1 MSSRRRRVRLVLV
14 EILLVAA
21 CASPLRPLGGLTD
34 PEVRI
39 TLLQVNDVYTLEPVD
54 EGRRGGFAR
63 LATLVERARRE
74 NPATLLA
81 LAGDV
86 LSPSVAST
94 LLKGEQMIA
103 GLNAIG
109 LDLATFG
116 NHEFDFGPAVLTQ
129 RMRESAF
136 TWLSANV
143 LDRRSGRPFGGAER
157 DVFLTL
163 GGVRVGLFGLT
174 TPETVK
180 TSNPGPDVEIGE
192 AIGAARAT
200 SAELKARG
208 AQLIVAITHQDMH
221 ADRSLAAAPGVDV
234 DVILGGHEHEP
245 LIAEEGRTLITKA
258 GSDARYLV
266 QVDLWVGGDG
276 RLRERS
282 WTFHEVSARVPP
294 DPRVAAVVRAY
305 GERVGHEL
313 DVRVGET
320 TVPLEGRRG
329 PLRSQETNLGDFVAD
344 AMRAHA
350 GSDVALVN
358 GGGIRGDRI
367 VPPGPLTR
375 GDLTAL
381 VPFGNVVMTLEL
393 SGRTLRE
400 VLEQGLE
407 QQDRQG
413 GGFLQVSGLRASF
426 DPARPAGRRVVT
438 LEVGGAPV
446 DAERRYT
453 AAVVDYI
460 ARGKDGLTAFLA
472 GRVIVDDKSGPLLAD
487 VLLQSVSAR
496 RSIAPVVDGRLRAV
510 AP

>member
-1 MSSRRRRVRLVLV
+1 MTRSRRLVLAA
-14 EILLVAA
+14 LLLLAA
-21 CASPLRPLGGLTD
+21 CASPLRPLGRLTD

-39 TLLQVNDVYTLEPVD
+39 TLLQVNDVYGLEPVD

-63 LATLVERARRE
+63 LATLVARIRRD

-86 LSPSVAST
+86 ISPSVAST

-116 NHEFDFGPAVLTQ
+116 NHEFDFGAAVLAQ

-143 LDRRSGRPFGGAER
+143 LDRRTGRPFGGAEPE
-157 DVFLTL
+157 VLLTL
-163 GGVRVGLFGLT
+163 GGVRIGLFGLT
-174 TPETVK
+174 TPETLK
-180 TSNPGPDVEIGE
+180 SSNPGPDVDIRE
-192 AIGAARAT
+192 AIGAARGA
-200 SAELKARG
+200 SAQLKTRG
-208 AQLIVAITHQDMH
+208 AQLLVAITHQDMRS
-221 ADRSLAAAPGVDV
+221 DRALASAPGVEL

-245 LIAEEGRTLITKA
+245 LVAEEGRTLITKA
-258 GSDARYLV
+258 GSEARYLV

-282 WTFHEVSARVPP
+282 WTFHDVSARVPS
-294 DPRVAAVVRAY
+294 DPRVEAVVRAY
-305 GERVGHEL
+305 GERVSREL
-313 DVRVGET
+313 DVGVGET
-320 TVPLEGRRG
+320 AVPLEGRKG
-329 PLRSQETNLGDFVAD
+329 PLRSQETNLGDFIAD
-344 AMRAHA
+344 VMRAHA
-350 GSDVALVN
+350 RSDVALVN

-375 GDLTAL
+375 RDITAL
-381 VPFGNVVMTLEL
+381 TPFGNVVMTLEL
-393 SGRTLRE
+393 TGRALRE
-400 VLEQGLE
+400 VLEQALE
-407 QQDRQG
+407 HRERQG

-446 DAERRYT
+446 DPGRSYT

-460 ARGKDGLTAFLA
+460 ARGKDGLTAFLG
-472 GRVIVDDKSGPLLAD
+472 GRVIVDEMSAPLLAD
-487 VLLQSVSAR
+487 ILLRAVSAQ
-496 RSIAPVVDGRLRAV
+496 RSIAPAVDGRLRAV
-510 AP
+510 TP